1 MASVVNLRACEVA
14 LVLEQ
19 RPEGLRLAA
28 LAEILGLGLSSAQRT
43 VGSLVDG
50 GVAASTPGRHP
61 HHRLAPDHSPTDAFV
76 ALAHKT
82 LPVER
87 AIDLV
92 CRATPVLDF
101 AARDSDGYLLVDR
114 RLTDPSDEVRF
125 DRALRA
131 IVHDRPHVPTILRYD
146 RQTLGERLTD
156 DPELRRRAVAMTV
169 VRGAIERTFAT
180 IPGPRAPEGPPLG
193 RLHPSLR
200 APSRRAIGRLARR
213 HRLREIVVFGSAVRA
228 DFRPDSDVDVLVE
241 PAPDARLGLDARVEL
256 EESLERLF
264 EREVDLLNARY
275 VRPAV
280 LRRAHAEGVRLHGR
294 A

>member
-14 LVLEQ
+14 LVLDQ
-19 RPEGLRLAA
+19 RPEGLRLAE

-43 VGSLVDG
+43 VGSLVDDG
-50 GVAASTPGRHP
+50 MVASTPGRHP
-61 HHRLAPDHSPTDAFV
+61 HYRLAPDHPSTDAFV
-76 ALAHKT
+76 ELARRT

-92 CRATPVLDF
+92 CRATPVLEF
-101 AARDSDGYLLVDR
+101 AGRDGDGYLLVDR
-114 RLTDPSDEVRF
+114 RLTDPRDEVRF
-125 DRALRA
+125 NRALRA
-131 IVHDRPHVPTILRYD
+131 IVHDRPDAPTILRYD
-146 RQTLGERLTD
+146 RQALEERLTD
-156 DPELRRRAVAMTV
+156 DPELRRRAGTMTV
-169 VRGAIERTFAT
+169 VRGAIERIFTAT
-180 IPGPRAPEGPPLG
+180 SKSRASEGPPLG

-200 APSRRAIGRLARR
+200 TPSRRAIERLARR

-241 PAPDARLGLDARVEL
+241 PAPNARLGLDARVEL

-280 LRRAHAEGVRLHGR
+280 LRRAHAEGVRLHGG